1 MIRKG
6 YQIVEII
13 LVIISLVFLFK
24 LYNYKQ
30 YLTEKII
37 EKKFGLIKEAILIVK
52 EPYYFHY
59 LICRIGILIMLMG
72 FIYYCIRYEQD
83 SGLSLVIIVIF
94 NIILTIIVLWVF
106 WSPILTTLCIIGV
119 IGLLAIKGI

>member
-59 LICRIGILIMLMG
+59 LICGIGILIMLMG